1 MKIELLML
9 AYSVGLLFVLIL
21 IQATAG
27 TLTQGLMNLANSRDN
42 LPPKGVFQ
50 ARAGRTV
57 DNHREGLTLFAPLVL
72 IAAVSDVSTDLTV
85 LGAQLFFYSRVVH
98 AAVYLAGVP
107 YVRPAV
113 WTVGVV
119 GIGMIFYSLVT
130 HVTAVVP
137 A

>member
-9 AYSVGLLFVLIL
+9 TYSVGLLFVLIL
-21 IQATAG
+21 IQATSG
-27 TLTQGLMNLANSRDN
+27 TLVQGLMNLAGPRDS

-57 DNHREGLTLFAPLVL
+57 DNHREGLILFAPLVL
-72 IAAVSDVSTDLTV
+72 VAAVSGVSNELTV

-107 YVRPAV
+107 AIRPAV
-113 WTVGVV
+113 WAV
-119 GIGMIFYSLVT
+119 GIVGTAMIFYSLVT
-130 HVTAVVP
+130 AVAAVVP